1 MAKDDTE
8 VLKTII
14 AKSTNKAAVEVAQTE
29 LSSLKERKAALSAA
43 IKPVLDVPQIVAKP
57 SDVGGE
63 GDGSTSK
70 NIRSIKDDIK
80 KISEET
86 TKSRTILQAILN
98 TNQKY
103 FESNKE
109 LIDRLLTA
117 KSLNDERLA
126 DLLKEF
132 QKSSKGTGTDSD
144 GPSGKKK
151 DEGKDWGSLFGL
163 LGNVGYGLL
172 ALLKGGKYLIDKV
185 RGNTQLDEASKRTKI
200 SDDVK
205 ARSDAARRAKMDEL
219 ERVRQEQKALAEKAR
234 LDETSK
240 RAQAKADAEKKALAE
255 QARAEEVKNAEAK
268 KAAEDRAKARV
279 QAEQKA
285 LSEQAA
291 NDNGSAALDEE
302 QRRLK
307 NRVVPRPGE
316 ARLAPSLEQIREQAR
331 LAREARMGGIDAS
344 TPKPDISVSRTG
356 LRAAGYALDPVTQAA
371 TEGLEFVGARAT
383 GAVGAGARGAAY
395 LVGGLPGAVLASL
408 MMMTSTVARDEA
420 ELALDLY
427 SKDPKKPSNQKMLRN
442 NVLEHAKRNME
453 LKEYAEFVRTISP
466 YIVDP
471 YNQAFLKKEIETL
484 NKRATT
490 YTATKAG
497 GIKTKNF
504 DPVEVPESYPAT
516 PSVSGFNMNFMDTI
530 KEKKPEMTPEEAYR
544 TLQGSQGS
552 PSTRQ
557 PLPPTPRQKLT
568 QEQISN
574 IGNPTGAGPNNV
586 VINKQGDTVNNI
598 VNQNAGGGAAGAS
611 GSPSK
616 IPSPFDHILYGET
629 FNWGY

>member
-14 AKSTNKAAVEVAQTE
+14 AKSTNKSAVEVAQTE

-57 SDVGGE
+57 SDVGSD
-63 GDGSTSK
+63 GDGSVSK

-80 KISEET
+80 KMYEET
-86 TKSRTILQAILN
+86 AKSRTILQAILN

-126 DLLKEF
+126 ELLKKF
-132 QKSSKGTGTDSD
+132 QKSTGDGQSSDTSSKR
-144 GPSGKKK
+144 KK
-151 DEGKDWGSLFGL
+151 DEEKIEGLLGL
-163 LGNVGYGLL
+163 LGNIGLGLL
-172 ALLKGGKYLIDKV
+172 AFYKGGKYLIEKGAKAVDLL
-185 RGNTQLDEASKRTKI
+185 RGSTTLEEASKRTKI
-200 SDDVK
+200 SDDIK
-205 ARSDAARRAKMDEL
+205 EKSEAARRAKMEEL
-219 ERVRQEQKALAEKAR
+219 ERVRQEQKALAEKAQ
-234 LDETSK
+234 LDETNK
-240 RAQAKADAEKKALAE
+240 RSQARAEAERSALAE
-255 QARAEEVKNAEAK
+255 QARAEEA
-268 KAAEDRAKARV
+268 KAATADRANARV
-279 QAEQKA
+279 QAEQNA
-285 LSEQAA
+285 LSEQSAA
-291 NDNGSAALDEE
+291 NADAAAFDGEE
-302 QRRLK
+302 QRLK
-307 NRVVPRPGE
+307 NRTVPRPGE
-316 ARLAPSLEQIREQAR
+316 ARLAPNLEQIREQAR
-331 LAREARMGGIDAS
+331 LAREARVGGIDIS
-344 TPKPDISVSRTG
+344 SPKPDVGFGRTG
-356 LRAAGYALDPVTQAA
+356 LRAGGYALDPVTQAA
-371 TEGLEFVGARAT
+371 TEGLEFVGARTT

-395 LVGGLPGAVLASL
+395 LVGGLPGAVLAAL

-484 NKRATT
+484 NKKSTVTSGAR
-490 YTATKAG
+490 G
-497 GIKTKNF
+497 GMVKRKIF
-504 DPVEVPESYPAT
+504 DPVEVPKSYPAT

-557 PLPPTPRQKLT
+557 RLPPTPVQKMT
-568 QEQISN
+568 QEQISS

-598 VNQNAGGGAAGAS
+598 VNNGAGGGSAGAS
-611 GSPSK
+611 GSPSRVL
-616 IPSPFDHILYGET
+616 SPFDYLLYGDT